1 MNPIIWLLAFQM
13 GSPGQGETQ
22 AIALHPTD
30 PEIIYAGAGKGL
42 CKTLKGGKDN
52 WPTVGLDRLSPRVI
66 VLDPVNPEVVYAGT
80 YEMGVYKSSDGG
92 AHWVAMNEGLTYR
105 AVRALAITPEAVY
118 AGTDGGGVFISTD
131 GGAHWSESN
140 RGLIDKTVRA
150 LVADSRDPRTLYA
163 GTWHGVYKST
173 DAGAS
178 WAANPSGLYDVDV
191 VALALDPTNS
201 SILYAATNPRGVWRS
216 ADGGASWAPGA
227 KPLTEHL
234 QAIAVD
240 PHTPTHVYLGTRA
253 GVFRSIDSGDNF
265 EPAGLAWSNSVWT
278 LVFDSRTKPAT
289 LYYGGVG
296 GVLKT
301 VNGGQWWNVT
311 GPIRP

>member
-1 MNPIIWLLAFQM
+1 MASFSQPTFRFPNMPFKL
-13 GSPGQGETQ
+13 SPGD
-22 AIALHPTD
+22 LHISQFLAPMATL
-30 PEIIYAGAGKGL
+30 AG
-42 CKTLKGGKDN
+42 
-52 WPTVGLDRLSPRVI
+52 
-66 VLDPVNPEVVYAGT
+66 
-80 YEMGVYKSSDGG
+80 
-92 AHWVAMNEGLTYR
+92 
-105 AVRALAITPEAVY
+105 
-118 AGTDGGGVFISTD
+118 F
-131 GGAHWSESN
+131 
-140 RGLIDKTVRA
+140 
-150 LVADSRDPRTLYA
+150 
-163 GTWHGVYKST
+163 
-173 DAGAS
+173 
-178 WAANPSGLYDVDV
+178 DVV

-301 VNGGQWWNVT
+301 VDGGQWWNVT